1 MPTKREVHN
10 SLVDG
15 NIDIFNIWKE
25 EGGDLLHFIDRILE
39 YPYNIRYELYRATDW
54 IYKEKTFYHRGWP
67 HMDKMTAQAWTF
79 MEVITFTNYV
89 FFRITDDSMES
100 LFDALFFAN
109 RGISMIEHDYI
120 YQNIITSMYHT
131 DRRRSEISCV
141 ILLNFLISCHYDINI
156 EDTEHKE
163 IRKIIMENISSYDKL
178 TLFDLVTRN
187 PQTSFSEFISWM
199 YSEIDMPN
207 MISSFLR
214 YSREKSS

>member
-1 MPTKREVHN
+1 
-10 SLVDG
+10 
-15 NIDIFNIWKE
+15 
-25 EGGDLLHFIDRILE
+25 
-39 YPYNIRYELYRATDW
+39 
-54 IYKEKTFYHRGWP
+54 
-67 HMDKMTAQAWTF
+67 
-79 MEVITFTNYV
+79 
-89 FFRITDDSMES
+89 
-100 LFDALFFAN
+100 
-109 RGISMIEHDYI
+109 MIEHDYI